1 MMDSTP
7 LHNAAVAAFLQD
19 AQVLLARS
27 QECLQHLELI
37 ANDPDACHSLT
48 TALDTLARRADA
60 LGLLEVAHYAFAL
73 QKLLAPTCAQ
83 QHLHGSSLPA
93 LDACLTLLDWQLEL
107 LDPQTGQLGM
117 DTDEQRLLLGELAT
131 SLGQPST
138 QLCADCQQ
146 TGVYC
151 AHPHTASTGIDSP
164 DRQH

>member
-60 LGLLEVAHYAFAL
+60 LGLLEVAHYTFAL

-107 LDPQTGQLGM
+107 LDPQTGELGM

-131 SLGQPST
+131 SLGQPAT
-138 QLCADCQQ
+138 QLCAECQQ

-151 AHPHTASTGIDSP
+151 AHPHTADNGIDSP
-164 DRQH
+164 EQQH